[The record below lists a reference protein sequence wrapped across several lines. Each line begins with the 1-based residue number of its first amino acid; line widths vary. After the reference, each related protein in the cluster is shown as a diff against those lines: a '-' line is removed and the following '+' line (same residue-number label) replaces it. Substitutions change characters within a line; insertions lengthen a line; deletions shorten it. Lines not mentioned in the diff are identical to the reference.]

1 MDLGKLQDLSEK
13 EFSVISGFCSKA
25 ARPAGSQ
32 LHPKLLASV
41 SRMGTQ
47 GRGPARHASW
57 VITLPSRTGRAFTG
71 RCVSLALL
79 QSTF

>member
-13 EFSVISGFCSKA
+13 EVSVISGFCSKA

-41 SRMGTQ
+41 SS
-47 GRGPARHASW
+47 SW
-57 VITLPSRTGRAFTG
+57 VITLPFRTGRAFTG